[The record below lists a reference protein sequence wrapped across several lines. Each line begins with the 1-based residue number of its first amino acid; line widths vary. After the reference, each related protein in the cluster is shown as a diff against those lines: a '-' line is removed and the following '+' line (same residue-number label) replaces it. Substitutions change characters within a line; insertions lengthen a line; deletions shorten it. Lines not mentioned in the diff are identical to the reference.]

1 MSSVTEIEAAI
12 KKLAPDD
19 FSKIVYRIHL
29 LEAQFKK
36 TQKPQKPQKPQK
48 KDFNEAMGKV
58 FEHHALLLKE
68 LAR

>member
-19 FSKIVYRIHL
+19 FNKIVHRIHL
-29 LEAQFKK
+29 LEAQFNESRK
-36 TQKPQKPQKPQK
+36 TEK
-48 KDFNEAMGKV
+48 KDFNGAMEKV
-58 FEHHALLLKE
+58 FAHHAPLLKE